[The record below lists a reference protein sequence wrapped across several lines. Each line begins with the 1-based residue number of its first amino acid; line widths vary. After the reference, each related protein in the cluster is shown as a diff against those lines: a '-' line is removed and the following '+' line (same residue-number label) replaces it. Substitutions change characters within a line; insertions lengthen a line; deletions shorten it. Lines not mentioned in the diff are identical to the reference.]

1 MKLLNIFKK
10 KNDFKRKVYAV
21 ESGFLLGYFLTVINY
36 DETQK
41 KYHVLGCKLDKEE
54 PKALE
59 IPEKDMIE
67 GVSKG
72 LLTYVDTI
80 KRPLYRE
87 CEKEYK
93 LIKSTK

>member
-1 MKLLNIFKK
+1 MKLLKK
-10 KNDFKRKVYAV
+10 KDITRKVYAV
-21 ESGFLLGYFLTVINY
+21 ESGFLLGYFLTVIKF

-41 KYHVLGCKLDKEE
+41 RYQVLGCRLDQEN

-67 GVSKG
+67 GINKG

-80 KRPLYRE
+80 KRPMYRE

>member
-10 KNDFKRKVYAV
+10 KDIRRKVYAV
-21 ESGFLLGYFLTVINY
+21 ESGFLLGYFLTVINF
-36 DETQK
+36 DDTQK
-41 KYHVLGCKLDKEE
+41 KYQVLGCRLDHEE

-67 GVSKG
+67 GINKG
-72 LLTYVDTI
+72 VLTYVDTI
-80 KRPLYRE
+80 KRTMYRE